1 MKSPAKYDTCFKS
14 CYLTKNLLENYDE
27 LDSFDYWVLTDW
39 IEETQ
44 PSKEQFHGGL
54 GLFTQ
59 DGIKKPHYYAFDFM
73 NKLGDL
79 LIDKG
84 NGYFIT
90 KSYGKIQ
97 ILLYNYEHFNHLFAS
112 GETFDMTFIERYT
125 PFSQL
130 GKMEISLE
138 LTDIPVKA
146 CIIREHIINQA
157 SGSAFDEWV
166 RMGAPNLCKKI
177 LSTLNK
183 FLFPNYLS
191 EKKRLKTIFYLSM
204 FPSSALP
211 RKTKRILYSVS
222 VPHDSACERICS
234 VNSSFNSFRFSSL
247 KRSYNSPLSS
257 IEQRMIPLSL
267 VFLGI
272 REASL

>member
-27 LDSFDYWVLTDW
+27 LDSFGYWVLTDW

-97 ILLYNYEHFNHLFAS
+97 ILLYNYEHFNHLLHRFHNSEKWKSLWNLRIFPSKRALS
-112 GETFDMTFIERYT
+112 GNTLSIKQAV
-125 PFSQL
+125 PP
-130 GKMEISLE
+130 
-138 LTDIPVKA
+138 LTNGCA
-146 CIIREHIINQA
+146 
-157 SGSAFDEWV
+157 WV
-166 RMGAPNLCKKI
+166 RLIFAKKI